1 MTILITMYK
10 SRPLFHLFYRHF
22 SYGVGLFLLFAF
34 SAHSAP
40 NPADIDNQQLIL
52 QQERQKALQ
61 STLDAKAPDVRLL
74 PPQSKADLLA
84 FPAESPCFTI
94 EHVELIDRN
103 TLPWFIPLHQLTE
116 QAEHHCLGEQGITV
130 LMNAVQNR
138 LIDYGYITSRV
149 VAPEQDITRG
159 TLKLQLVEGKIRHIL
174 YSDES
179 DKHASLLTAVPA
191 REGRVLNLRDIEQGL
206 ENLQRVPTVS
216 ASMQLMPGDAPGES
230 DVVISRKQSK
240 YWRTGLSLDDS
251 GTRTTGRY
259 QGGLTFYLDNLL
271 ALSDTFYVSGGHDL
285 DHKGKY
291 GTRNYLFS
299 YAVPFGY
306 WLFNASLGGNKY
318 HQTVAGSFV
327 NYEYSGRS
335 RNANFELSR
344 VIHRNESQKTTLS
357 YGIGLRESHNYIDD
371 SEIDIQRRKT
381 TNWHVGLQHRH
392 YIGDMTL
399 DVNTTYQKG
408 VRWFGAERAPEE
420 DYIDDEDK
428 ATALSDIFNLNLDL
442 AVPFAI
448 KSQHFRYNIDY
459 QGQYTR
465 HGKLTSPDQFAI
477 GSRWTVR
484 GFDGELTL
492 KADRGWF
499 VRNEL
504 SWLAPRNHEL
514 YLGLDTGGVSGAHSE
529 NLLGRH
535 LTGTAIGLRGN
546 NYGLYYD
553 MFASKPI
560 DKPEGFKTDSVSLG
574 FNVNWQF

>member
-1 MTILITMYK
+1 MIALSKITARVVIFYIGFICIVLCF
-10 SRPLFHLFYRHF
+10 PLL
-22 SYGVGLFLLFAF
+22 SF
-34 SAHSAP
+34 SARSVP

-61 STLDAKAPDVRLL
+61 STLDVKAPDIHLL
-74 PPQSKADLLA
+74 PSLA
-84 FPAESPCFTI
+84 KSDQIDFPTESPCFAITQ
-94 EHVELIDRN
+94 VELIDRN
-103 TLPWFIPLHQLTE
+103 NLPWFIPLHQLTD
-116 QAEHHCLGEQGITV
+116 QAKNRCLGAQGINL
-130 LMNAVQNR
+130 LMNALQKR
-138 LIDYGYITSRV
+138 LINYGYITTRV
-149 VAPEQDITRG
+149 VAPEQDITQG
-159 TLKLQLVEGKIRHIL
+159 QLKLVLIEGKIRHI
-174 YSDES
+174 YYNDES
-179 DKHASLLTAVPA
+179 DKHASLYTAMSA
-191 REGRVLNLRDIEQGL
+191 RKGKVLNLRDIEQGL
-206 ENLQRVPTVS
+206 ENLQRLPTVS
-216 ASMQLMPGDAPGES
+216 ASIQLVPGDAPGES
-230 DVVISRKQSK
+230 DVVINRKQSK

-271 ALSDTFYVSGGHDL
+271 GLSDSFYVSGGHDL

-291 GTRNYLFS
+291 GTRNFLFS
-299 YAVPFGY
+299 YSMPFGY

-318 HQTVAGSFV
+318 HQTVAGSVV

-344 VIHRNESQKTTLS
+344 IIHRNESQKTTVS

-371 SEIDIQRRKT
+371 SEIDMQRRKT
-381 TNWHVGLQHRH
+381 TNWHLGLQHRH

-399 DVNTTYQKG
+399 DVGTTYQKG
-408 VRWFGAERAPEE
+408 VRWFGAEKAPEE
-420 DYIDDEDK
+420 DYLEDK
-428 ATALSDIFNLNLDL
+428 ATALSDIFNLNLTL

-448 KSQHFRYNIDY
+448 KSENFRYNIDY

-465 HGKLTSPDQFAI
+465 HGNLTSPDQFAI

-504 SWLAPRNHEL
+504 AWLAPRNHEL

-529 NLLGRH
+529 TLLGRH
-535 LTGTAIGLRGN
+535 LTGSALGLRGN

-553 MFASKPI
+553 FFASTPI
-560 DKPEGFKTDSVSLG
+560 SKPEGFKTDSVSLG
-574 FNVNWQF
+574 FNANYMF